1 MARAELTG
9 SYSVASAAKESLK
22 VWLQLSQVRHM
33 YSTVKSSLHMQD
45 YLKHA
50 ASSVSNDKAGRTA
63 AETRSDHPQGG
74 HPSSSSLALSSYPR
88 GAVMTPNDQ

>member
-1 MARAELTG
+1 VARAELTG

-45 YLKHA
+45 YQSMQQVQSAMTKPVGQQQKPDPIIRKA
-50 ASSVSNDKAGRTA
+50 ATFPLPA
-63 AETRSDHPQGG
+63 
-74 HPSSSSLALSSYPR
+74 
-88 GAVMTPNDQ
+88 